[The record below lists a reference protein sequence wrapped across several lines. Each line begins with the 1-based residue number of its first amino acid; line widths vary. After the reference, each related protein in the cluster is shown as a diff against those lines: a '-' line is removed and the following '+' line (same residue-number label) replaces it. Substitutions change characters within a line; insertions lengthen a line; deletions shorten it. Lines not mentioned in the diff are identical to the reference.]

1 MPKIRVEKLTKVFGR
16 QPQRALPLLQKG
28 KSKQEILQET
38 GLTVGVNQASF
49 DVEAGEIFVIM
60 GLSGSGKSTLV
71 RLLNRLIEPTEGKVL
86 IDHADIV
93 QMNEKQLQEVRRKKL
108 GMVFQKFALFPHRTV
123 LENVE
128 FGLEVQNIEKTQ
140 RESKAREAL
149 ALVGLGGWE
158 QSYPD
163 QLSGGMQ
170 QRVGLARALANDP
183 DVLLMDEAFS
193 ALDPLIR
200 KDMQDELIELQAT
213 MQKTIIF
220 ITHDLDE
227 ALKIGDR
234 IALMK
239 DGTIVQI
246 GTPEEILT
254 NPANEYVE
262 KFVEDVDR
270 SKVIAAE
277 HVMKRAQTITLDKG
291 PRVALQ
297 LMRESGVSTL
307 YVVDRKKTLL
317 GVVTADAV
325 NRAQLE
331 SLPLESVMRREIP
344 TVNPKTLLGD
354 LFDLVAFSDVPIA
367 VTGDQDRLLGVVVKG
382 AVLGGLAGK
391 VNLSVERGLSPDPA
405 AMPANGASASANT
418 PSPTRVN
425 IGVNKETKTTDRAA
439 DGAMDSLGDERQVN

>member
-1 MPKIRVEKLTKVFGR
+1 MPKIKVENLTKIFGR
-16 QPQRALPLLQKG
+16 QPQRALPLVKQG
-28 KSKQEILQET
+28 KSKTEIVKET
-38 GLTVGVNQASF
+38 GLTLGVNQASF
-49 DVEAGEIFVIM
+49 EVNAGEIFVIM

-71 RLLNRLIEPTEGKVL
+71 RLLNRLIEPTEGRVL
-86 IDHADIV
+86 IDGTDIV
-93 QMNEKQLQEVRRKKL
+93 SMNTEQLQQVRRKKL

-123 LENVE
+123 LENAAY
-128 FGLEVQNIEKTQ
+128 GLEIQNMPKSEREQ
-140 RESKAREAL
+140 RAKEAL

-170 QRVGLARALANDP
+170 QRVGLARAMANDP

-200 KDMQDELIELQAT
+200 KDMQDELLELQST
-213 MQKTIIF
+213 MQRTIIF

-239 DGTIVQI
+239 DGAIVQI
-246 GTPEEILT
+246 GTPEEIMT

-262 KFVEDVDR
+262 RFVEDVDR
-270 SKVIAAE
+270 SKVLAAE
-277 HVMKRAQTITLDKG
+277 HVMKRAETVTLDRG

-297 LMRESGVSTL
+297 LMRDRGVSSL

-317 GVVTADAV
+317 GVLTADAV
-325 NRAQLE
+325 NDAKL
-331 SLPLESVMRREIP
+331 
-344 TVNPKTLLGD
+344 NGKTLEEVLRTEVPKVGPHTLLNE
-354 LFDLVAFSDVPIA
+354 LFDLVAFSDIPVA
-367 VTGDQDRLLGVVVKG
+367 VTGEHDRLLGVLVKG

-391 VNLSVERGLSPDPA
+391 VNQE
-405 AMPANGASASANT
+405 SAL
-418 PSPTRVN
+418 PTEEE
-425 IGVNKETKTTDRAA
+425 G
-439 DGAMDSLGDERQVN
+439 QVNA